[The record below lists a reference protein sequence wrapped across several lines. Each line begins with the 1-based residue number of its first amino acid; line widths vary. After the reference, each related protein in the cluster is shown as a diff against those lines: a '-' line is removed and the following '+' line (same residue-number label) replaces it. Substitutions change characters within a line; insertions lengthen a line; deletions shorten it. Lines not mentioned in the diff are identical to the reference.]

1 MSNPTLP
8 PETIDHIVDMLH
20 DTPKTLRNCS
30 LVAKSWVPRTRMHL
44 FADIKFSSSKVLES
58 WKKTFPDPSNSPA
71 FYTLTLSVNCY
82 WAMRA
87 ADTEEDGWIRAFS
100 RIVRLDLERYASGVS
115 LPLFHESS
123 PVLKSLRLTY
133 SRQDSYILDFVCSF
147 PLLEDLTLISR
158 DYAEWDL
165 PLTIKPSTSPPL
177 TGTLQLSA
185 FEGAETIVRKLLDLP
200 NGAHFRKLVLPHRDR
215 EDFHWVRELVV
226 GCSETLKCIDMTYPY
241 PRSGPTAFRLSA
253 KPATHAGL

>member
-1 MSNPTLP
+1 MSNPLLP
-8 PETIDHIVDMLH
+8 SETIDHIVDMLH

-44 FADIKFSSSKVLES
+44 FADVKFSSPKALES

-71 FYTLTLSVNCY
+71 FHTLTLSVNCY
-82 WAMRA
+82 WTMEA
-87 ADTEEDGWIRAFS
+87 ADAEENGWIRAFS
-100 RIVRLDLERYASGVS
+100 RVVRLELECYTPGVS
-115 LPLFHESS
+115 LPLFHGLS

-133 SRQDSYILDFVCSF
+133 FRQDSYIPDFFCSF
-147 PLLEDLTLISR
+147 PLLEDLNLISHA
-158 DYAEWDL
+158 YAEWDL
-165 PLTIKPSTSPPL
+165 PLTINPLTSPAL

-185 FEGAETIVRKLLDLP
+185 FEGAETIVRQLLDLP

-215 EDFHWVRELVV
+215 GDFHWVRDLVA
-226 GCSETLKCIDMTYPY
+226 GCSETLKYIDMAYRY
-241 PRSGPTAFRLSA
+241 PRSGSIVFRLSA